1 MTYLGSKIK
10 AEIITSSYAHE
21 GAINM
26 QPPIKNKV
34 YFIKDSVKIGDSI
47 PLISILKYPK
57 SIELIQPDSSYNYL
71 TFEYIDKKTFP
82 SIQIDNIILDS
93 TVYYLRTF
101 EIDSTQNIKLEA
113 TIINKND
120 SLNIISNTDSIT
132 LISQVTDISSSLI
145 NNTLFSVLKSIF
157 NSEKVIYLII
167 IILSI
172 IILLFILFR
181 KKIIKYFKIR
191 KIKIQLNK
199 FNIEF
204 ELLSKN
210 YSKNNKIRELE
221 KLLLLWKRF
230 MEKFTNKPFSSSTTN
245 EISYFINDKNILG
258 ILSTSDKC
266 IYSDNNSSIELENLN
281 ALKLKAKNVA
291 DKYIVNIRNE

>member
-1 MTYLGSKIK
+1 MKNFTFIFLFFLNISEVFSQ
-10 AEIITSSYAHE
+10 EIEY
-21 GAINM
+21 
-26 QPPIKNKV
+26 KV

-113 TIINKND
+113 TIINKDD

-145 NNTLFSVLKSIF
+145 NNTLFSVIKSIF

-191 KIKIQLNK
+191 RIKSQLNK

-266 IYSDNNSSIELENLN
+266 IYSDNSSPIELKNLN
-281 ALKLKAKNVA
+281 ALKLKANSVA
-291 DKYIVNIRNE
+291 DKHIVNIRNE

>member
-1 MTYLGSKIK
+1 MKNFTFIFLFFLNISEVFSQ
-10 AEIITSSYAHE
+10 EIEY
-21 GAINM
+21 
-26 QPPIKNKV
+26 KV

>member
-1 MTYLGSKIK
+1 MKNFTFIFLFFLNISEVFSQ
-10 AEIITSSYAHE
+10 EIEY
-21 GAINM
+21 
-26 QPPIKNKV
+26 KV
-34 YFIKDSVKIGDSI
+34 YFIEDSVKIGDSI

-113 TIINKND
+113 TIINKDD

-172 IILLFILFR
+172 IILLFVLFR

-191 KIKIQLNK
+191 KIKSQLNK

-230 MEKFTNKPFSSSTTN
+230 MEKFTKKPFSSSTTN

-258 ILSTSDKC
+258 ILSISDKC
-266 IYSDNNSSIELENLN
+266 IYSDNSSPIELKNLN
-281 ALKLKAKNVA
+281 TLKLKANSVA
-291 DKYIVNIRNE
+291 DKHIVNIRNE

>member
-1 MTYLGSKIK
+1 M
-10 AEIITSSYAHE
+10 
-21 GAINM
+21 
-26 QPPIKNKV
+26 
-34 YFIKDSVKIGDSI
+34 
-47 PLISILKYPK
+47 
-57 SIELIQPDSSYNYL
+57 
-71 TFEYIDKKTFP
+71 
-82 SIQIDNIILDS
+82 
-93 TVYYLRTF
+93 
-101 EIDSTQNIKLEA
+101 
-113 TIINKND
+113 
-120 SLNIISNTDSIT
+120 
-132 LISQVTDISSSLI
+132 
-145 NNTLFSVLKSIF
+145 LKSIF

-172 IILLFILFR
+172 IILLFVLFR

-191 KIKIQLNK
+191 RIKSQLNK

-258 ILSTSDKC
+258 ILSISDKC
-266 IYSDNNSSIELENLN
+266 IYSDNNSPIELENLN
-281 ALKLKAKNVA
+281 ALKLKANNVA

>member
-1 MTYLGSKIK
+1 MKNFTFIFLFFLNISEVFSQ
-10 AEIITSSYAHE
+10 EIEY
-21 GAINM
+21 
-26 QPPIKNKV
+26 KV
-34 YFIKDSVKIGDSI
+34 YFIEDSVKIGDSI

-113 TIINKND
+113 TIINKDD

-145 NNTLFSVLKSIF
+145 NNTLFSVIKSIF

-172 IILLFILFR
+172 IILLFVLFR

-191 KIKIQLNK
+191 RIKSQLNK

-291 DKYIVNIRNE
+291 DKHIVNIRNE

>member
-1 MTYLGSKIK
+1 MKNFTFIFLFFLNISEVFSQ
-10 AEIITSSYAHE
+10 EIEY
-21 GAINM
+21 
-26 QPPIKNKV
+26 KV

-172 IILLFILFR
+172 IILLFVLFR

-191 KIKIQLNK
+191 RIKSQLNK

-245 EISYFINDKNILG
+245 EISYFINDKNILR
-258 ILSTSDKC
+258 ILSISDKC
-266 IYSDNNSSIELENLN
+266 IYSDNNSPIELKNLN
-281 ALKLKAKNVA
+281 SLKLKANSVA
-291 DKYIVNIRNE
+291 DKHIVNIRNE

>member
-1 MTYLGSKIK
+1 MKNFTFIFLFFLNISEVFSQ
-10 AEIITSSYAHE
+10 EIEY
-21 GAINM
+21 
-26 QPPIKNKV
+26 KV
-34 YFIKDSVKIGDSI
+34 YFIEDSVKIGDSI

-113 TIINKND
+113 TIINKDD

-266 IYSDNNSSIELENLN
+266 IYSDNNSPIELENLN

>member
-1 MTYLGSKIK
+1 MKNFTFIFLFFLNISEVFSQ
-10 AEIITSSYAHE
+10 EIEY
-21 GAINM
+21 
-26 QPPIKNKV
+26 KV
-34 YFIKDSVKIGDSI
+34 YFIEDSVKIGDSI

-113 TIINKND
+113 TIINKDD

-145 NNTLFSVLKSIF
+145 NNTLFSVIKSIF

-191 KIKIQLNK
+191 RIKSQLNK

-266 IYSDNNSSIELENLN
+266 IYSDNSSPIELKNLN
-281 ALKLKAKNVA
+281 ALKLKANSVA
-291 DKYIVNIRNE
+291 DKHIVNIRNE

>member
-1 MTYLGSKIK
+1 MKNFTFIFLFFLNISEVFSQ
-10 AEIITSSYAHE
+10 EIEY
-21 GAINM
+21 
-26 QPPIKNKV
+26 KV

-191 KIKIQLNK
+191 RIKSQLNK

-281 ALKLKAKNVA
+281 ALKFKAKNVA

>member
-1 MTYLGSKIK
+1 MKNFTFIFLFFLNISEVFSQ
-10 AEIITSSYAHE
+10 EIEY
-21 GAINM
+21 
-26 QPPIKNKV
+26 KV
-34 YFIKDSVKIGDSI
+34 YFIEDSVKIGDSI

-191 KIKIQLNK
+191 RIKSQLNK

-266 IYSDNNSSIELENLN
+266 IYSDNKSPIELENLN